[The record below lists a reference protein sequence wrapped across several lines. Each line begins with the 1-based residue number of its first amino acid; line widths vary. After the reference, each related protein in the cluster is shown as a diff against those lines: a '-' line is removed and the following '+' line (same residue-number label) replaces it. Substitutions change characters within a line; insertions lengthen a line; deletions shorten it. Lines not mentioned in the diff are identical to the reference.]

1 MKIPSESS
9 FSKRMIASAR
19 VKSTFQKYSG
29 YRSMSGLTGAQA
41 AKRILNQ
48 ANMLKEQSNKMN
60 TMNFELVELLVA
72 AIESRDME
80 SGQHIKRIKYF
91 TKALTDVVVKEC
103 PEYNIS
109 AIQAEYIFLASSV
122 HDIGKIGIPDTI
134 INKPGKLTDE
144 EFAIIKQHPVIG
156 SEILKSIES
165 MPEVSVGARWHHE
178 RYDGKGYPDG
188 LKGEAIPEIA
198 RIICVADSY
207 DAMTSNRS
215 YRKYLAQDV
224 VREQIVQGRGTQFD
238 RVVADKMLEII
249 DNDKDYKYHE

>member
-1 MKIPSESS
+1 
-9 FSKRMIASAR
+9 
-19 VKSTFQKYSG
+19 
-29 YRSMSGLTGAQA
+29 
-41 AKRILNQ
+41 
-48 ANMLKEQSNKMN
+48 ML
-60 TMNFELVELLVA
+60 
-72 AIESRDME
+72 
-80 SGQHIKRIKYF
+80 
-91 TKALTDVVVKEC
+91 
-103 PEYNIS
+103 
-109 AIQAEYIFLASSV
+109 

-198 RIICVADSY
+198 RIICVADAY

-238 RVVADKMLEII
+238 GVVADKMLEII
-249 DNDKDYKYHE
+249 DSDKDYKYHE